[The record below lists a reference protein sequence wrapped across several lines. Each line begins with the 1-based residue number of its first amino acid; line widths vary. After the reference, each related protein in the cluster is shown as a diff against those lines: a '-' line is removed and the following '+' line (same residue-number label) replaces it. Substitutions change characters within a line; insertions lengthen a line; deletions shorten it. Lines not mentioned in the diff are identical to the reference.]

1 MELTESYTLPV
12 PPQRAWEAL
21 TDAAILRASIPGCE
35 DIQADGENGFA
46 LAMDLGADGVGA
58 RFKGRVRL
66 TEVDTPGARTLLF
79 ELDVPPLTASNGSGA
94 PGPHGARLRL
104 EADGDATSTL
114 LYTAY
119 AQTLHAD
126 GKSAADD
133 VVRKVADE
141 FFKRFAAH
149 LNAAD
154 NLLPSDAPQP
164 AGPSGQHAAVL
175 ESAPSGKG
183 GKSWKA
189 WTSRS

>member
-12 PPQRAWEAL
+12 PPQRTWEAL

-46 LAMDLGADGVGA
+46 VAVNPGADGVGS
-58 RFKGRVRL
+58 RFRGRVRL
-66 TEVDTPGARTLLF
+66 TEADTPGARTLLF
-79 ELDVPPLTASNGSGA
+79 QLDPPASGA
-94 PGPHGARLRL
+94 VNGNGPHGARLRL
-104 EADGDATSTL
+104 EADGDASSTL

-126 GKSAADD
+126 GTSPADD

-149 LNAAD
+149 LSAYD
-154 NLLPSDAPQP
+154 KPLPSDAPQA

-175 ESAPSGKG
+175 ESAPAGKG

>member
-35 DIQADGENGFA
+35 DIQADGENGFR
-46 LAMDLGADGVGA
+46 LAVNLGADGAGT

-79 ELDVPPLTASNGSGA
+79 ELDSPAGAGNG
-94 PGPHGARLRL
+94 GPQSARLRL
-104 EADGDATSTL
+104 EADGDASSTL

-126 GKSAADD
+126 GTSPADSA
-133 VVRKVADE
+133 VRQVADE
-141 FFKRFAAH
+141 FFKRFTAH
-149 LNAAD
+149 LNAFD
-154 NLLPSDAPQP
+154 QPLPSDAPQG
-164 AGPSGQHAAVL
+164 AGLSGQHAAVL
-175 ESAPSGKG
+175 ESAPAGKG

>member
-21 TDAAILRASIPGCE
+21 TDAATLRASIPGCE
-35 DIQADGENGFA
+35 DIQSDGENGFA
-46 LAMDLGADGVGA
+46 LAVHLGAEGA
-58 RFKGRVRL
+58 KTRFKGRVRL

-79 ELDVPPLTASNGSGA
+79 QLDGPPVGAANGSGPQA
-94 PGPHGARLRL
+94 ARLRL
-104 EADGDATSTL
+104 EADGDASSTL

-119 AQTLHAD
+119 AQTLYAD
-126 GKSAADD
+126 GQSPADD

-149 LNAAD
+149 LTAFD
-154 NLLPSDAPQP
+154 KPLPTDAPQP
-164 AGPSGQHAAVL
+164 AGPSVQHQAVL

-189 WTSRS
+189 WTSKS

>member
-46 LAMDLGADGVGA
+46 LAVNLGADGVGS
-58 RFKGRVRL
+58 RFKGRVSL
-66 TEVDTPGARTLLF
+66 TEVDTPGARTLVF
-79 ELDVPPLTASNGSGA
+79 QLDAPSGASNG
-94 PGPHGARLRL
+94 GPHGARLRL
-104 EADGDATSTL
+104 EADGDASSTL

-126 GKSAADD
+126 GESPADD

-141 FFKRFAAH
+141 FFKRFVAH
-149 LNAAD
+149 LNASD
-154 NLLPSDAPQP
+154 KLLPSDAPQP
-164 AGPSGQHAAVL
+164 AASSVQHAAVL

-189 WTSRS
+189 WTSKS

>member
-21 TDAAILRASIPGCE
+21 TDAATLRASIPGCE
-35 DIQADGENGFA
+35 DIQADGENGFS
-46 LAMDLGADGVGA
+46 LAVNLGADGVGI

-79 ELDVPPLTASNGSGA
+79 QLDAPPIDAANGGGA
-94 PGPHGARLRL
+94 HGARLRL
-104 EADGDATSTL
+104 EADGDASSTL

-126 GKSAADD
+126 GKSPADD

-149 LNAAD
+149 LSAGD
-154 NLLPSDAPQP
+154 NPLPSDAPQG
-164 AGPSGQHAAVL
+164 AGPSGQHAAVF
-175 ESAPSGKG
+175 ESAPGGKG

-189 WTSRS
+189 WTSKS

>member
-35 DIQADGENGFA
+35 DIQADGENGFT
-46 LAMDLGADGVGA
+46 LAVNLGADGVGT

-66 TEVDTPGARTLLF
+66 TEVDSPGARTLLF
-79 ELDVPPLTASNGSGA
+79 ELDSPVAGAGNGG
-94 PGPHGARLRL
+94 GPHGARLRL
-104 EADGDATSTL
+104 EADGDASSTL

-126 GKSAADD
+126 GTSPADS
-133 VVRKVADE
+133 VVRHVADE
-141 FFKRFAAH
+141 FFKRFTAH
-149 LNAAD
+149 LSAFD
-154 NLLPSDAPQP
+154 KPLPSDAPQP
-164 AGPSGQHAAVL
+164 AGPSGQHAAVF
-175 ESAPSGKG
+175 ESAPAGKG

>member
-21 TDAAILRASIPGCE
+21 SDAAILRASIPGCE

-46 LAMDLGADGVGA
+46 LAVNLGADGVGA

-66 TEVDTPGARTLLF
+66 TEVDTPGARTLVF
-79 ELDVPPLTASNGSGA
+79 QLDSPAPGTVNGG
-94 PGPHGARLRL
+94 GPHGARLRL
-104 EADGDATSTL
+104 EADGDASSTL

-126 GKSAADD
+126 GKSPADD

-149 LNAAD
+149 LSAFD
-154 NLLPSDAPQP
+154 TPLPSDAPQA
-164 AGPSGQHAAVL
+164 AGPSGQHQAVL

>member
-46 LAMDLGADGVGA
+46 LAVNLGADGVGS

-66 TEVDTPGARTLLF
+66 TEVDSPGARTLVF
-79 ELDVPPLTASNGSGA
+79 QLDAPPPGAANGG
-94 PGPHGARLRL
+94 GPHGARLRL
-104 EADGDATSTL
+104 EADGDASSTL

-126 GKSAADD
+126 GQSPADD

-149 LNAAD
+149 LTAFD
-154 NLLPSDAPQP
+154 KPLPSDAPQA
-164 AGPSGQHAAVL
+164 AGPSGQHQAVL